1 MSKPSLRE
9 RLAYAFD
16 NSLARG
22 PIVIIAYLAL
32 LSIALIVVLATLVWV
47 TGRRAGGREAGTSPA
62 SSASPGWRSCAR
74 STPAPWGATPAAGR
88 SCSRCWR

>member
-47 TGRRAGGREAGTSPA
+47 TGVAPGGRRRGQAPA
-62 SSASPGWRSCAR
+62 SSVSPGWR
-74 STPAPWGATPAAGR
+74 
-88 SCSRCWR
+88 